1 MKKTN
6 RFVLDTNTLVST
18 FLLSQNSV
26 AAQAYYKAKTK
37 GEIICSEETFNEFSD
52 IFIRP
57 KFDRYVQLNKRLS
70 IIEDLR
76 TLLNFT
82 PVTISL
88 QACRDPK
95 DNKFLE
101 LAVEADAACIVSG
114 DKDLLILNPFK
125 EIPILSAADFLETF
139 R

>member
-6 RFVLDTNTLVST
+6 RFVLDTNTLVSA
-18 FLLSQNSV
+18 FLLSENSI
-26 AAQAYYKAKTK
+26 AAQAYYEAKSK
-37 GEIICSEETFNEFSD
+37 GQLICSDDTFNEFSD

-57 KFDRYVQLNKRLS
+57 KFDRYVQLSKRLA

-82 PVTISL
+82 SVSISL

-101 LAVEADAACIVSG
+101 LAVEADASCIITG
-114 DKDLLILNPFK
+114 DKDLLVLNPFNK
-125 EIPILSAADFLETF
+125 IPILTAAQFIETF
-139 R
+139 